1 MEESQL
7 RKAALTLMVSVLCI
21 TIIVLSS
28 FAFGTVKAAS
38 SQNYDIE
45 LVNHRV
51 EVLYDGYVFMTDT
64 IHLVGNDPD
73 SAAVISSFVIGFP
86 HKYGDQVVRCMAYN
100 SSTSFQ
106 VTSNVPL
113 EDRMGFYAA
122 EVAFPQPLSVKNGSS
137 HVFTVGFILSNSLL
151 QKQGGTENITT
162 YILDFPQYPSLTKT
176 VSLCNASIVTPGDA
190 LYVSGTVNGLTYS
203 AGNLSSFSYSPANVT
218 FATDPNAISIVDMK
232 ELRRLVSINEL
243 GEISASD
250 AYTITNKMQTSL
262 TYVKLDLPANA
273 SNVKAEDQFGR
284 EMTKPALIS
293 GTISCY
299 NVTFALSV
307 ESGRSAIFQLKYNML
322 TTYLGRQ
329 EGSDSYVLAVPL
341 FEELSYYVE
350 QASATLT
357 LPEGARLQSF
367 EKASGGNAYSL
378 TRSVYTE
385 TLTVARQDVISLDHF
400 DVKVTYA
407 YSPIWLAFR
416 PAMWVWAVTLV
427 GCVGVFV
434 WRRPR
439 IAANVVAST
448 VTGKLQ
454 PEFLKTFADS
464 YEEKLKIMAELDSL
478 EARVEKG
485 RIPRRRYKVQRETL
499 RTRLSTLDRTLGDN
513 KQRLRGVGG
522 HYSEL
527 MLQLEVAESEL
538 REVGNAL
545 RNDELRHNQGE
556 LSLEAFNKRQDD
568 YRSRKGDAE
577 SKISG
582 ILLRFREET
591 R

>member
-1 MEESQL
+1 M
-7 RKAALTLMVSVLCI
+7 RKAALAFVISALCM

-45 LVNHRV
+45 LVDHRV

-64 IHLVGNDPD
+64 IHLVGKDTD
-73 SAAVISSFVIGFP
+73 STAVISSFIIGFP
-86 HKYGDQVVRCMAYN
+86 HKYGDQVARYMAYN

-113 EDRMGFYAA
+113 EDRMGFYAV
-122 EVAFPQPLSVKNGSS
+122 EVTFPQPLSVKNESS

-151 QKQGGTENITT
+151 QKQETENITMYT
-162 YILDFPQYPSLTKT
+162 LDFPQYPSLTKT
-176 VSLCNASIVTPGDA
+176 VSFCNASIVTPREA
-190 LYVSGTVNGLTYS
+190 LYVSGTVEGLTYS
-203 AGNLSSFSYSPANVT
+203 AGNLSSFSYSPATVT
-218 FATDPNAISIVDMK
+218 FATDPNVISIVDMK
-232 ELRRLVSINEL
+232 ELRRLVSVNEL

-250 AYTITNKMQTSL
+250 TYTITNKMQTGL
-262 TYVKLDLPANA
+262 AYVKLDLPANA
-273 SNVKAEDQFGR
+273 SNVEAEDQFGR
-284 EMTKPALIS
+284 KMTKPALIS
-293 GTISCY
+293 GTISRY

-307 ESGRSAIFQLKYNML
+307 ESGGSAIFKLKYNML

-329 EGSDSYVLAVPL
+329 EGSDSYVLTVPL
-341 FEELSYYVE
+341 FEELGYYVE
-350 QASATLT
+350 QVSATFT

-367 EKASGGNAYSL
+367 EKASDGNAYGL
-378 TRSVYTE
+378 TRSVYQE
-385 TLTVARQDVISLDHF
+385 TLTVARQGVISLDHF
-400 DVKVTYA
+400 DVKVTYV

-416 PAMWVWAVTLV
+416 PVMWVWVVTLA
-427 GCVGVFV
+427 GCVGIVI

-439 IAANVVAST
+439 AVAQVVAPT
-448 VTGKLQ
+448 TAVKLQ
-454 PEFLKTFADS
+454 PEYLKALADS

-478 EARVEKG
+478 EVRVEKG

-499 RTRLSTLDRTLGDN
+499 RTRLSTLDRTLGEY

-527 MLQLEVAESEL
+527 MLQLEVTESEL
-538 REVGNAL
+538 REVDNAL
-545 RNDELRHNQGE
+545 RNDQLRHNQGE

-568 YRSRKGDAE
+568 YQSRKADAE
-577 SKISG
+577 SKING

>member
-1 MEESQL
+1 M
-7 RKAALTLMVSVLCI
+7 RKAALTLMISVLCI

-45 LVNHRV
+45 LVDHRV

-64 IHLVGNDPD
+64 IHLVGNDTD
-73 SAAVISSFVIGFP
+73 SAAVTSSFIMGFP

-100 SSTSFQ
+100 SSTNFQ
-106 VTSNVPL
+106 VTSDVPL
-113 EDRMGFYAA
+113 EDRMGFYAV

-137 HVFTVGFILSNSLL
+137 HVFTVGFILSNGLL
-151 QKQGGTENITT
+151 KKQETQNITM

-176 VSLCNASIVTPGDA
+176 VSFCNASIVTPGEA
-190 LYVSGTVNGLTYS
+190 LYISGTVKGLTYS

-218 FATDPNAISIVDMK
+218 FATDPNVISIVDMK

-262 TYVKLDLPANA
+262 AYVKLDLPANA
-273 SNVKAEDQFGR
+273 SNVEAEDQFGR
-284 EMTKPALIS
+284 KMTKPALIS
-293 GTISCY
+293 GTISRY

-307 ESGRSAIFQLKYNML
+307 ERGGSAIFQLKYNML

-350 QASATLT
+350 QTSATLA

-367 EKASGGNAYSL
+367 EKTSNGNAYSL

-400 DVKVTYA
+400 DVKVSYT

-427 GCVGVFV
+427 VCVGVFV

-439 IAANVVAST
+439 IATNVVAPT

-454 PEFLKTFADS
+454 PESLKAFADS